1 MNIWCK
7 CLANET
13 DWYVTS
19 IINRTR
25 ENNCMHNRKILML
38 FWGVDIRCLV
48 SLSTMRKTYTNFWV
62 TWQQIQKQWLYFTF
76 HPWLY
81 AQITMHHF
89 WLTRTRAVAIQ
100 ALFFENI
107 TSKCTQDCL
116 NGPIHVNSNILKFI
130 AASALEAET
139 RGCFVELKCQTPD
152 ENGIQVPLGTRSRNG
167 IIQPSWLCPKATE

>member
-19 IINRTR
+19 IINRTC
-25 ENNCMHNRKILML
+25 ENNWMHNRKILML

-62 TWQQIQKQWLYFTF
+62 TWQQIQMQWLYFTF

-89 WLTRTRAVAIQ
+89 WLTRKRAVALQ
-100 ALFFENI
+100 AILFWEPNFKMYTRVFERPY
-107 TSKCTQDCL
+107 TR
-116 NGPIHVNSNILKFI
+116 KFQYFKI
-130 AASALEAET
+130 YCRFCS
-139 RGCFVELKCQTPD
+139 
-152 ENGIQVPLGTRSRNG
+152 RSRNQRMFCWVKMSNTG
-167 IIQPSWLCPKATE
+167 REWDSSPAWH